1 MLPFTTR
8 RIVMT
13 ICSKRISVICFLAVS
28 LVSPWSHAASKLEID
43 TRAAAVLDRLYAKRA
58 EAKSL
63 GEKAAAILVFPKILK
78 AGAGIGGELG
88 EGALYVN
95 GQPNQYYRITSLS
108 IGFQLGGQAKA
119 EVIMFMTEGS
129 KKAFVESD
137 GWEAG
142 IDGSIAVIEFG
153 VGKEIDTNSIQ
164 DPIIAFILDN
174 KGLMYNLSLE
184 GSKFWKIRK

>member
-184 GSKFWKIRK
+184 GSKFWKISK

>member
-1 MLPFTTR
+1 
-8 RIVMT
+8 MT
-13 ICSKRISVICFLAVS
+13 ICSKPIGLLCLFVTILFAPLSY
-28 LVSPWSHAASKLEID
+28 AASKLEID
-43 TRAAAVLDRLYAKRA
+43 TRATAVLERLYAKRA
-58 EAKSL
+58 EAESL
-63 GEKAAAILVFPKILK
+63 GAKAAAILVFPKILK

-88 EGALYVN
+88 EGALIIN

-119 EVIMFMTEGS
+119 EVIMFMTDES
-129 KKAFVESD
+129 RRAFVESD

-142 IDGSIAVIEFG
+142 IDGSIAIIEFG
-153 VGKEIDTNSIQ
+153 VGKEIDTNSIR

-184 GSKFWKIRK
+184 GSKFWKISK